1 MKRDINIENFLSST
15 RITTRK
21 ELVEQTGLDDREVRN
36 KISKLK
42 LGRVVLSNSSRS
54 GYRLAREYK
63 SMSRV
68 ERDEELKQVRH
79 SLNDKTSRINALKK
93 QKRKEIAYIKMAEKI
108 EQQELEAAN
117 YKHIPRID

>member
-21 ELVEQTGLDDREVRN
+21 ELVEKTGLDDREVRN

-42 LGRVVLSNSSRS
+42 LERVVLSNSSRS

-68 ERDEELKQVRH
+68 QRDEELKQVRH

-108 EQQELEAAN
+108 EQQELEEAN
-117 YKHIPRID
+117 YNHIPRIN